1 MTTTE
6 RTQAHNDLIEAI
18 GLVDRLKIEGI
29 DAASQN
35 ITKLNQLSG
44 ELRQRM
50 EGLSAPAETESLE
63 A

>member
-50 EGLSAPAETESLE
+50 EGLSAQPETESLE